1 MNPAP
6 TARAAGAGK
15 IIRRG
20 SCNHIQDRT
29 HAKTKNITNSS
40 AKNTHQ
46 NTDTRKGIV
55 IGAGNDRRR
64 SGTADIGDRCRRD
77 HAKIPVEDLGE
88 DVHTDNVDR
97 KNEHAVN
104 DPHRSFDQRIERS
117 LRSEQGDD
125 GVQQDAGKIFNS
137 RKLAERG
144 HCADQ
149 TENGDEQRRA
159 GALVEHVKADLI
171 ETVIHDKAD
180 LLRQRGDD
188 QSKADKPD
196 PVGSFGLLF
205 LVGDLCVGSG
215 CSGLKLGGVRLNGLV
230 PLGGVADHEDQKGD
244 PHRVADGIKRERAG
258 IRAGVDGKRVLHGD
272 HVAAA
277 ADPAAAES
285 AKAHPDVGADRSLH
299 QHERADKADHDG
311 EGGAEEADEHLRA
324 ELEDLTDVAAEQHR
338 EDHRVG
344 EVVFQSGVCG
354 LGLGHIPHAQRAQ
367 EHGDEVAENDRRNV
381 LEEFLHAALGAF
393 LQRDESGCHKEQHR
407 HM

>member
-1 MNPAP
+1 MEQLGENVHTDNMENEDEHTVDDPH
-6 TARAAGAGK
+6 RSLDQSVQRRLRGKQSNNGIEKNAGK
-15 IIRRG
+15 LIRGGQLAERSHGADETEDRDEQSRASTLIKHLESHTGETSAHLRADPLRERG
-20 SCNHIQDRT
+20 NNESKADHPDPVARGRL
-29 HAKTKNITNSS
+29 SLLLLL
-40 AKNTHQ
+40 
-46 NTDTRKGIV
+46 DLFVG
-55 IGAGNDRRR
+55 
-64 SGTADIGDRCRRD
+64 DIGDR
-77 HAKIPVEDLGE
+77 GE
-88 DVHTDNVDR
+88 
-97 KNEHAVN
+97 
-104 DPHRSFDQRIERS
+104 
-117 LRSEQGDD
+117 
-125 GVQQDAGKIFNS
+125 
-137 RKLAERG
+137 
-144 HCADQ
+144 
-149 TENGDEQRRA
+149 
-159 GALVEHVKADLI
+159 
-171 ETVIHDKAD
+171 
-180 LLRQRGDD
+180 
-188 QSKADKPD
+188 
-196 PVGSFGLLF
+196 
-205 LVGDLCVGSG
+205 
-215 CSGLKLGGVRLNGLV
+215 LGGVRLNGLV

-258 IRAGVDGKRVLHGD
+258 IRAGVDGKRVLHGG